1 MHWAGCAVAVWSGGG
16 GGDDGDGHDE
26 GFEGVRRMG
35 RGNVVCERVL
45 RARESESAGV

>member
-1 MHWAGCAVAVWSGGG
+1 MGALWSG

-45 RARESESAGV
+45 MARERESAGV